1 MITHD
6 VAERSGG
13 DKKKQNRQRANKN
26 VQTECWIGKIIVC
39 DNDDILNEWA
49 DKKQD
54 NSDKIKIRVQT
65 LSVSRIQTT
74 RLETYPWRISIA
86 REPNIKTG
94 WSRYRLVVGTA
105 INRYRVVNMSW

>member
-1 MITHD
+1 MRRNNEISIKCAKDAKQPMITHD

-54 NSDKIKIRVQT
+54 NSDKIKIRMQKS
-65 LSVSRIQTT
+65 SVSRIQTT

-86 REPNIKTG
+86 REPTHQN
-94 WSRYRLVVGTA
+94 RLK
-105 INRYRVVNMSW
+105 SL